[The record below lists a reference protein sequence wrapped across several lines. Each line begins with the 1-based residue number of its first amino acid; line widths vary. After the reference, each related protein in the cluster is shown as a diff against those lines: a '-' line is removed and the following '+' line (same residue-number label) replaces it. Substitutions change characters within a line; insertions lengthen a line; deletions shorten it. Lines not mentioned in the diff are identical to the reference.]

1 MSDDGK
7 NIYDAM
13 IEAGVNPGTA
23 RESVRELG
31 FDDPVELDKARVEVK
46 VTVTVVLDDV
56 DLDGLTEDDEEVII
70 DNAVSK
76 VTNELQDTYGDLE
89 IDVEWGTLLQVE
101 VKS

>member
-31 FDDPVELDKARVEVK
+31 FDDPVELDKARA
-46 VTVTVVLDDV
+46 
-56 DLDGLTEDDEEVII
+56 G
-70 DNAVSK
+70 
-76 VTNELQDTYGDLE
+76 G
-89 IDVEWGTLLQVE
+89 GR
-101 VKS
+101 